1 MLDWLIIGG
10 GIHGTHTALKLK
22 ASGCHN
28 FRILDPHPKL
38 LYNWKWCT
46 CNTGMQYLR
55 SPSVHHIGVQPFDL
69 KKFVTQSSSQQRAYI
84 SPNNRPLLS
93 VFNAYADLQLKTHN
107 LDEFHEQ
114 TKANRITIE
123 PSGISVDTDKGKI
136 CARRVVLALGK
147 TNQLLWPV
155 WASELKVR
163 NASINHLFDTD
174 FTTESLLKT
183 SQKVIIGG
191 GLSAAQLALRL
202 LKNSEGQVIICS
214 PHPLKKS
221 NYDTNPGWMG
231 SNFYQDTPY
240 RNRRNIISQ
249 ARNTGT
255 ITTAIYRE
263 LQNHIAKKNLILKVA
278 EVHKAD
284 FLTPELML
292 LFLNNGESVVAN
304 EIILATGF
312 EKQRPGGLVVD
323 RLIEQ
328 YGLNCA
334 ECGYPIPTK
343 TLEWGNGIYVMGPLA
358 ELELGPAAANIIGA
372 RHAGKRL
379 NTVF

>member
-10 GIHGTHTALKLK
+10 GIHGTHIALKLK

-28 FRILDPHPKL
+28 FRILDPHPEL

-55 SPSVHHIGVQPFDL
+55 SPEVHHIGVQPFDL
-69 KKFVTQSSSQQRAYI
+69 KKFVTQSSSQQKAYI
-84 SPNNRPLLS
+84 SPNNRPSLS

-107 LDEFHEQ
+107 MDELHEQ
-114 TKANRITIE
+114 ATATQITIE
-123 PSGISVDTDKGKI
+123 PSGISVDTDQGKI
-136 CARRVVLALGK
+136 SARRVVLALGK
-147 TNQLLWPV
+147 TNQLLWPG

-163 NASINHLFDTD
+163 NSSINHVFDTN
-174 FTTESLLKT
+174 FTTESLQKAT
-183 SQKVIIGG
+183 QKVIIGG

-202 LKNSEGQVIICS
+202 LKDSEGQVVICS

-221 NYDTNPGWMG
+221 DYDTNPGWMG
-231 SNFYQDTPY
+231 SNFYEDTPY
-240 RNRRNIISQ
+240 SNRRNMISQ
-249 ARNTGT
+249 ARNRGT
-255 ITTAIYRE
+255 ITIATYRE
-263 LQNHIAKKNLILKVA
+263 LQKHIAKKNLTLKVA
-278 EVHKAD
+278 KVRKAD

-292 LFLNNGESVVAN
+292 LFLNNGESLVAN

-312 EKQRPGGLVVD
+312 EKQRPGGILVD

-328 YGLNCA
+328 YGLDCA
-334 ECGYPIPTK
+334 ECGYPIPSK
-343 TLEWGNGIYVMGPLA
+343 TLEWENGIFVTGPFA
-358 ELELGPAAANIIGA
+358 ELELGPTAANIIGA
-372 RHAGKRL
+372 RHAAQRL